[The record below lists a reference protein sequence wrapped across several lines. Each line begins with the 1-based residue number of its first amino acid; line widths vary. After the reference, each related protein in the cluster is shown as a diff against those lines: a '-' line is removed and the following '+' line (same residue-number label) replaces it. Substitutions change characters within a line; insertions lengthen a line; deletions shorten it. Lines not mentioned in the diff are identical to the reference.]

1 MMFEVF
7 FGSVQLFIF
16 TVRDSREEWMARS
29 EAKLQGIAEK
39 NVVYSSLLFPL
50 RFYVILNLS
59 FLPCDFSLL
68 DFYSVYD
75 FILIFTL

>member
-16 TVRDSREEWMARS
+16 TRRDSREEWMARR

-39 NVVYSSLLFPL
+39 NIV
-50 RFYVILNLS
+50 
-59 FLPCDFSLL
+59 
-68 DFYSVYD
+68 
-75 FILIFTL
+75 